1 MFDVHRAMHPNIVS
15 ILKPT
20 RCTNVSNLFYFGMTL
35 YVFWTVLP
43 SETCGVSFQNTF
55 DTLVHLVGFTIESNM
70 LLIFYQEKYLL
81 KGGLIR

>member
-1 MFDVHRAMHPNIVS
+1 MFDVHRAVHPNIIS

-20 RCTNVSNLFYFGMTL
+20 RCTSVSNLFYFGMTL
-35 YVFWTVLP
+35 YMLRTVFP
-43 SETCGVSFQNTF
+43 SETCRVSFQNKF

-81 KGGLIR
+81 KGGLIH